1 MSCRLCGSLTLKD
14 VLTLHDMPSRAQYFS
29 TQHSIALGEKTD
41 IEVVVCSHCTLVQ
54 LTNDPVDYYK
64 ETIRST
70 NVSGSMRSF
79 RIGQLNQFLNKYQLW
94 EQSGIEVGCGFGDM
108 LQIFKEINYPCD
120 GLEENLYAVSYLKDL
135 GFSISHGY
143 PNYVDSFLSL
153 TKYDVFFSFNVLEHS
168 PNPLNYLRS
177 VNSILRMGGFG
188 MIEVPNFDFI
198 KKNRLIS
205 EFMIEHLS
213 YFDKSTF
220 SKILE
225 LAGFE
230 ILSMNNVW
238 HEYIL
243 SAEIRK
249 VELTSFEG
257 TVEDWEKLRGD
268 LTNYLSQFPAE
279 TLCVWG
285 AGHQSLTTVSLLGIQ
300 EFISFFVDA
309 SDRKQNHFAPGV
321 AKPIFKPSVLAE
333 QTSSIENV
341 LVLAGSYNEEV
352 IGLINTNFPNRF
364 SVLQIKNLT
373 FEILK

>member
-1 MSCRLCGSLTLKD
+1 
-14 VLTLHDMPSRAQYFS
+14 
-29 TQHSIALGEKTD
+29 
-41 IEVVVCSHCTLVQ
+41 
-54 LTNDPVDYYK
+54 
-64 ETIRST
+64 
-70 NVSGSMRSF
+70 
-79 RIGQLNQFLNKYQLW
+79 
-94 EQSGIEVGCGFGDM
+94 
-108 LQIFKEINYPCD
+108 
-120 GLEENLYAVSYLKDL
+120 
-135 GFSISHGY
+135 
-143 PNYVDSFLSL
+143 
-153 TKYDVFFSFNVLEHS
+153 
-168 PNPLNYLRS
+168 
-177 VNSILRMGGFG
+177 

-198 KKNRLIS
+198 KNNRLIS

-213 YFDKSTF
+213 YFNQSTF

-230 ILSMNNVW
+230 IISMNSVW
-238 HEYIL
+238 YDYIL

-249 VELTSFEG
+249 VELTSFES
-257 TVEDWEKLRGD
+257 TIEDWERLRAD
-268 LTNYLSQFPAE
+268 LTNYLIQFPAE

-300 EFISFFVDA
+300 EFIRFFVDS
-309 SDRKQNHFAPGV
+309 SDRKQNHFAPGIG
-321 AKPIFKPSVLAE
+321 KPILKPSILAE